1 MEIAGK
7 SPYSAETGS
16 RAEAGSMQI
25 SGNDVLRAR
34 FAPERIEALQRAH
47 EHVAKSVR
55 AGTPPAGK
63 RDLVAALSGHS
74 AIRPFILHSWVRSAA
89 DAIDPTVV
97 PGHFALT
104 PDELER
110 VWHDDDLH
118 AALPV
123 VQRLLLDAARDAGHI
138 VAVGDAA
145 GRLLW
150 VDGHHATRS
159 LAEDIGFTSGTD
171 WSERAVGISAPGAA
185 VTLNRAVQVF
195 GPEHY
200 NRFVHDWSCTAAP
213 IRHPIHGHVIGVVD
227 VTGNDDAAA
236 AHVVPLLQAVVAAAE
251 AEIRLSLMRTEL
263 ESLAPTP
270 PVRRVADDRD
280 TRTPAEPSIEL
291 RVLGQDPALLIV
303 DGATLTLR
311 ARHAEILICLAL
323 EPTGLSM
330 EALAEA
336 VYGTREAQQN
346 LRAEMVRLRK
356 WIKDHGLPIRIGSRP
371 YRLETLINID
381 ALHLLRDLTEGR
393 HEHAIARYR
402 GAVLR
407 ASEAEPIVAL
417 RNDVDASLRETL
429 LESAEADLLF
439 AYAER
444 WAWDDEQVWQTLL
457 TVLSPSSP
465 KRGRVVSRLAALEER
480 ARQPSGNLPSRTV

>member
-55 AGTPPAGK
+55 AGTPPGK
-63 RDLVAALSGHS
+63 QDLVAALSRQG
-74 AIRPFILHSWVRSAA
+74 AIRPFILHSWARSAA
-89 DAIDPTVV
+89 DAIDPTVI
-97 PGHFALT
+97 PGHFALS

-138 VAVGDAA
+138 VAVGDAS

-150 VDGHHATRS
+150 VDGHHTTRS
-159 LAEDIGFTSGTD
+159 RAEDIGFTSGTD

-200 NRFVHDWSCTAAP
+200 NRFVHAWSCTAAP
-213 IRHPIHGHVIGVVD
+213 IRHPVHGHVIGVVD

-251 AEIRLSLMRTEL
+251 AEIRLSLMRAEF
-263 ESLAPTP
+263 EHVTP
-270 PVRRVADDRD
+270 AARHTSSDASW
-280 TRTPAEPSIEL
+280 RTPDESRIEL
-291 RVLGQDPALLIV
+291 RVLGQDPALLII
-303 DGATLTLR
+303 DGAPLKLR
-311 ARHAEILICLAL
+311 ARHAEILTCLAL
-323 EPTGLSM
+323 DPTGLSM

-336 VYGTREAQQN
+336 VYGTRDAQQN

-356 WIKDHGLPIRIGSRP
+356 WVKDHGLPIRIGSRP
-371 YRLETLINID
+371 YRLETPIEID
-381 ALHLLRDLTEGR
+381 AHHVLRDLTEGH
-393 HEHAIARYR
+393 HERAITRYR
-402 GAVLR
+402 GPVLR
-407 ASEAEPIVAL
+407 SSEADPIIAL
-417 RNDVDASLRETL
+417 RNDVDASLRESL
-429 LESAEADLLF
+429 LESAGPDLLF
-439 AYAER
+439 DYAER
-444 WAWDDEQVWQTLL
+444 WAWDDEEVWQTLL
-457 TVLSPSSP
+457 TVLPPNSP
-465 KRGRVVSRLAALEER
+465 KRGRVVTRLAALGER
-480 ARQPSGNLPSRTV
+480 ALQPSGNLPSRTV